1 MSRASIWTMPKEA
14 VANGPWTPPYTIS
27 MPVTQ
32 PVKFC
37 NILSSSQF
45 SSVHAWIT
53 HLMLDNRRKDIG
65 GLCFLQRVMKTARW
79 DANDDEIVNTDMLLE
94 NIPE

>member
-1 MSRASIWTMPKEA
+1 MA
-14 VANGPWTPPYTIS
+14 PPYTIP

-32 PVKFC
+32 PAKFC
-37 NILSSSQF
+37 NSVFFFPVSSI
-45 SSVHAWIT
+45 HAWIT
-53 HLMLDNRRKDIG
+53 HLMLDDRRKDIG
-65 GLCFLQRVMKTARW
+65 DLYFLQRVMKTARW